1 MALYLHSCAVTG
13 AFEEQEHAHP
23 NTQTIAIR
31 TQAMAD
37 TSEALCYYNTFA
49 RIACEL

>member
-13 AFEEQEHAHP
+13 AFEKQEHAYP

-31 TQAMAD
+31 IQAMAD
-37 TSEALCYYNTFA
+37 TSEALRCYNTFA
-49 RIACEL
+49 RIAYEL